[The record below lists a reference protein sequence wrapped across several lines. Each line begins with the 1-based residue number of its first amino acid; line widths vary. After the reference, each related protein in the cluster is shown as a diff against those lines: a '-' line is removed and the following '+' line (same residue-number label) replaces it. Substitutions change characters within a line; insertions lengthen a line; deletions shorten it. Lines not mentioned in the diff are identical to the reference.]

1 MPLESHI
8 NSLEKRH
15 QKLEGILEQ
24 MQISPSVNNC
34 DVSNIKRQKLQLKDR
49 IEQLKSETS
58 LN

>member
-15 QKLEGILEQ
+15 QELEGILEQ

-49 IEQLKSETS
+49 IEQLRTETG